1 LIFTAL
7 VSTVSAIKNQFVE
20 ETEEE
25 VDTGNLLREVIEGMT
40 GIEPML
46 DYTLDECGLAS
57 IGIPVLVGLLNKNF
71 SSKVRKLNMQA
82 SDLVEAKTIGDM
94 VEIIDAAKGLADDK
108 GV

>member
-1 LIFTAL
+1 MIFTAL

>member
-1 LIFTAL
+1 MIFTAL

-71 SSKVRKLNMQA
+71 SSKVRKMNMQA

>member
-1 LIFTAL
+1 M
-7 VSTVSAIKNQFVE
+7 
-20 ETEEE
+20 
-25 VDTGNLLREVIEGMT
+25 REVIEGMT